1 MHVTL
6 EQARA
11 LDALAR
17 QGTFQAAAKA
27 LHKVHTAVLYAVR
40 ELEAQCGLELLD
52 RRGYRTRLTPAGER
66 VLAHCRRLL
75 EVERELADACAE
87 MQSGWEPSL
96 RVVFDGVFPASPI
109 LEVLRALR
117 ADRAPTRLQVTS
129 DYLDGVEQRF
139 NAEDAHVMISILPVQ
154 QSGLVGVKL
163 PRLSARLVA
172 HRGHSLARHRGAL
185 SPELVAS
192 QVLLTVRGGD
202 PRLELSTAA
211 LEQHSTVRLS
221 DFHAK
226 KAAILAGLGFG
237 WLPDWLAEPELKRG
251 QLVQLKL
258 RGGSVHAFEPRLY
271 HHAGRPG
278 RAAQRLI
285 ESLTARQGRQ
295 SLATT
300 PTRRDG

>member
-17 QGTFQAAAKA
+17 HGTFQAAAKA
-27 LHKVHTAVLYAVR
+27 LHKVHTAVLYAIR
-40 ELEAQCGLELLD
+40 GLEAQCGLELLD

-96 RVVFDGVFPASPI
+96 RVVFDGVFPATPI

-117 ADRAPTRLQVTS
+117 VDNAPTRLQVTA
-129 DYLDGVEQRF
+129 DFLDGVEERF
-139 NAEDAHVMISILPVQ
+139 IAEDAHVMISVLPVK
-154 QSGLVGVKL
+154 QSGLEVVKL
-163 PRLSARLVA
+163 PQLAARLVA
-172 HRGHSLARHRGAL
+172 HRSHPLARHRGPL

-192 QVLLTVRGGD
+192 EVLLTVRGGD
-202 PRLELSTAA
+202 PRLEMSTAP
-211 LEQHSTVRLS
+211 LEQHSTVKLS

-237 WLPDWLAEPELKRG
+237 WLPDWLAGPELKSG
-251 QLVQLKL
+251 ELVQLKV
-258 RGGSVHAFEPRLY
+258 RGGNVHAFEPRLY
-271 HHAGRPG
+271 HHSKTPG

-285 ESLTARQGRQ
+285 ESLT
-295 SLATT
+295 
-300 PTRRDG
+300 TRPRRS